1 MRSRDVASARALVLV
16 AMALAGTGVAA
27 HAAPGRSVPEVVAAH
42 CRAREALSTLRTR
55 FVQTKVFTAIGDE
68 ERSSGIFYYRK
79 PDAFRWDYAE
89 PDGSFTVVNGRQGW
103 AVFPRIRQVRKV
115 DVKDGRLEGILS
127 VVGFGACGPAFGDS
141 FEVAMTASRG
151 EAVVL
156 SMKPLRPEI
165 AALFT
170 VIELTLDPRDH
181 LPRTV
186 ILNESSG
193 DRIRF
198 DFLDLRR
205 DVRLDASLFR
215 FAPPEDYE
223 VMD

>member
-27 HAAPGRSVPEVVAAH
+27 HAAPGRSAPDVVAAH
-42 CRAREALSTLRTR
+42 CRAREALATLRTR

-115 DVKDGRLEGILS
+115 DVEDGRLEGILS

-141 FEVAMTASRG
+141 FEVAMTAPRG